1 MKTATRNTILSS
13 IATAF
18 ALTIVIW
25 LTAGSLASR
34 FDVVNE
40 KYFSFYYPWQTRNP
54 TTMAYITVW
63 VGYALHNISAWAV
76 IYMAKKEIKTT
87 GKKKN

>member
-13 IATAF
+13 IGIAF

-40 KYFSFYYPWQTRNP
+40 KYFS
-54 TTMAYITVW
+54 
-63 VGYALHNISAWAV
+63 L
-76 IYMAKKEIKTT
+76 
-87 GKKKN
+87 KNKPLPMVVEPILVLPLYRI